1 MTPARTECCSHG
13 FTSGV
18 ATGGA
23 SWQARSSETRNYR
36 PPPVKAAAQQRA
48 GAVAPTVHAI
58 MSPWRA
64 AQRATLAGQDCLMQ
78 KTGYVVIWLLLLQ
91 LGGRAGQIGYLW
103 SFDDL
108 RSKSDLVVIAA
119 VVATRDTGIRT
130 VINELQPP
138 FPVVELNTQFKI
150 VSVVKGTSSGEML
163 VLRHYRLDTDQLRG

>member
-1 MTPARTECCSHG
+1 
-13 FTSGV
+13 
-18 ATGGA
+18 
-23 SWQARSSETRNYR
+23 
-36 PPPVKAAAQQRA
+36 
-48 GAVAPTVHAI
+48 
-58 MSPWRA
+58 
-64 AQRATLAGQDCLMQ
+64 MQ

-163 VLRHYRLDTDQLRG
+163 VLRHYRLDTDQLRGGVVNAARPLDFTTNGSAIEYLLFLKRDAGEIFVPTSGQVFPGDSVFALCKAG

>member
-1 MTPARTECCSHG
+1 
-13 FTSGV
+13 
-18 ATGGA
+18 
-23 SWQARSSETRNYR
+23 
-36 PPPVKAAAQQRA
+36 
-48 GAVAPTVHAI
+48 
-58 MSPWRA
+58 
-64 AQRATLAGQDCLMQ
+64 MQ
-78 KTGYVVIWLLLLQ
+78 KTGYLVIWLLLLQ

-119 VVATRDTGIRT
+119 VVATRDIGIRT

-163 VLRHYRLDTDQLRG
+163 VLRHYRLDTDRLRGGVVNAARPLDFTTNGSAIEYLLFLKRDAGEIFVPTSGQVFPGDSVFALRKAG

>member
-1 MTPARTECCSHG
+1 
-13 FTSGV
+13 
-18 ATGGA
+18 
-23 SWQARSSETRNYR
+23 
-36 PPPVKAAAQQRA
+36 
-48 GAVAPTVHAI
+48 
-58 MSPWRA
+58 
-64 AQRATLAGQDCLMQ
+64 MQ

-163 VLRHYRLDTDQLRG
+163 VLRHYRLDTDRLRGGVVNAARPLDFTTNGSAIEYLLFLKRDAGEIFVPTSGQVFPGDSVFALCKAG